1 VDGFESEG
9 PAWKIINEAA
19 DMLRGARR
27 IRGRNG
33 GEIRMQC
40 QDHSLLKTMQNPNA
54 RQQRRRNECGIWRIG
69 MMKVEGIKA
78 KAGSEVKWKT
88 QNWSSSFVPSPS
100 TLQKL
105 DEKRS
110 RQIRKQGDDKENTM
124 EM

>member
-1 VDGFESEG
+1 
-9 PAWKIINEAA
+9 
-19 DMLRGARR
+19 
-27 IRGRNG
+27 
-33 GEIRMQC
+33 
-40 QDHSLLKTMQNPNA
+40 
-54 RQQRRRNECGIWRIG
+54 